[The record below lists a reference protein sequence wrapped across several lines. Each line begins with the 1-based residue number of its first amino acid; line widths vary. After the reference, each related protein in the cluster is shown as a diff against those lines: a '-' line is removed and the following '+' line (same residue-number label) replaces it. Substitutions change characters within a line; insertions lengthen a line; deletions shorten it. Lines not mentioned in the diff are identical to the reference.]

1 MKQGNLEVLVPRT
14 MHHTTNVGTVA
25 LAGHNKLPQQP
36 LHRLKHAAADL
47 VKLILKL
54 YRFTESLPNAASRA
68 AREHLYEI

>member
-14 MHHTTNVGTVA
+14 MHHTTVA

-36 LHRLKHAAADL
+36 LHCLKHAAADL
-47 VKLILKL
+47 VKLILEL